1 MFREKLRLTRPPNH
15 TPQQMS
21 VISTKH
27 QNHTCKICKARYKT
41 HVKLPDGTL
50 LPLLNPSLVPPYITL
65 VVITRHESHPDLF
78 NTIFQLSFAR
88 CVP

>member
-1 MFREKLRLTRPPNH
+1 
-15 TPQQMS
+15 
-21 VISTKH
+21 
-27 QNHTCKICKARYKT
+27 
-41 HVKLPDGTL
+41 VKLPDGTL

-88 CVP
+88 CVAWTGLDWSGLDWTDSALVLCHV